1 MLNENSPL
9 MNTYKYL
16 PVNLVRGNGSLLYDD
31 KGKSYI
37 DFTSGIGVNSLG
49 YNHKDWVLSVQESD
63 YTLQHCSNIF

>member
-37 DFTSGIGVNSLG
+37 DFTSGIECKQLR
-49 YNHKDWVLSVQESD
+49 
-63 YTLQHCSNIF
+63 I